1 MGDDIADIDAF
12 DTMRALSRGTIFQGL
27 ALGVIGEET
36 PPGVAE
42 RADLLLRGVREVEAF
57 LSWLDETIPPK
68 LH

>member
-1 MGDDIADIDAF
+1 
-12 DTMRALSRGTIFQGL
+12 
-27 ALGVIGEET
+27 VVGEET

-42 RADLLLRGVREVEAF
+42 RADLLLRGVSEVEVF